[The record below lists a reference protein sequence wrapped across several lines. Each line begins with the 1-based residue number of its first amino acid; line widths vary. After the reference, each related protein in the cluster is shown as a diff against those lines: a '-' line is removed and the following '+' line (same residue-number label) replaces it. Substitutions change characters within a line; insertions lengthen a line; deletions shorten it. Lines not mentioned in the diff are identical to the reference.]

1 MSFAIPHFSHRQTKK
16 YRQERTS
23 VKRTI
28 PYQRESLNLCL
39 PGLLLSLLPSIVILF
54 SISLQQMP
62 FGISHS
68 KEIRDEVNLDTQTKL
83 SYLILE
89 LGA

>member
-1 MSFAIPHFSHRQTKK
+1 MSFAILHFFYRQTKK
-16 YRQERTS
+16 YRQKRTS
-23 VKRTI
+23 VKRAVSC
-28 PYQRESLNLCL
+28 QRENLNFCL
-39 PGLLLSLLPSIVILF
+39 SGLLLSLLPSIIILF

-62 FGISHS
+62 FGIPQS
-68 KEIRDEVNLDTQTKL
+68 KEIRVEVNLDALTKL

>member
-1 MSFAIPHFSHRQTKK
+1 
-16 YRQERTS
+16 
-23 VKRTI
+23 
-28 PYQRESLNLCL
+28 
-39 PGLLLSLLPSIVILF
+39 
-54 SISLQQMP
+54 MP

-89 LGA
+89 LGAKPKHIAKPKLLCEPGPKDDNR